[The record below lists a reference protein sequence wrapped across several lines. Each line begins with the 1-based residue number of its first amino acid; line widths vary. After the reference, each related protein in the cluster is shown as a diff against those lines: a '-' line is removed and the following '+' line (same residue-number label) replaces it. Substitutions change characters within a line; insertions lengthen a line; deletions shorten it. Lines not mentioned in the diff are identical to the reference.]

1 MKHTKKI
8 FLFTV
13 VFLAMYSC
21 STKKDTIVNRNYHA
35 LTTYF
40 NILFNGEEVF
50 KDGIE
55 DINKGFKDD
64 WFEQL
69 PIEPIVFDDRK
80 IAAPKFNNSQ
90 PGGGFGFKKNNSTT
104 SDESKEQTPFEKAEE
119 KAVKAIQKH
128 GMNINGLERN
138 RQIDDAYLL
147 LGKSRYYSQRF
158 IPAIEAF
165 NYVIANY
172 QNASLIA
179 ETKIWRAKANIRMG
193 NEEFAIETMNL
204 LLFITDS
211 LEVAFP
217 DKIKEQANTAL
228 AMAYVQSDSLQK
240 AKKHLRLAARTQE
253 NNVQAARNMF
263 VLGQMYAKENKKDS
277 AAAVFNELI
286 TFKKVPHKYK
296 IHANIALAKNAFND
310 SISSNILARLEKL
323 IQDRENRPYLDQ
335 LYYQVGSLHEK
346 NDSIS
351 LAIAYYNKSIHSK
364 GAEDKQKSY
373 TYENLGNLYF
383 KNSEYKF
390 ASSYYDSVLSV
401 SADSLSLRVRRVKR
415 KHKNLASLI
424 NFEEV
429 VTINDS
435 IVKIAAMSKDVQ
447 EAFFQNYIDNLK
459 KKDEEAAQMQLNQIA
474 FSGSSSNSLQSV
486 NKGKWYFY
494 NSQSL
499 GFGKTEFQKI
509 WGNRKLEDNW
519 RWSSNVT
526 FGASDKE
533 TLATAIKD
541 TRYDLA
547 SYLERIPKEKG
558 KIDTLKLNRNEA
570 LYQLG
575 IIYKEQFKNKQ
586 LAIKRLERVV
596 ALNPRENLVLPINWH
611 LYQVYKGLGE
621 INKANIYKNIIL
633 TEYANTPFAQ
643 RIRNPDQDIEEGV
656 KLNEIEILYKELYYL
671 YKKGAYEEVVTSVNK
686 LLPSISSSKL
696 KPKFELL
703 KAYAIGKHLS
713 KETYT
718 EVLEFIS
725 INYGNT
731 EEGKKAKEILN
742 QLNK

>member
-55 DINKGFKDD
+55 GINKGFKDD

-90 PGGGFGFKKNNSTT
+90 PGGGFGFEKNNSTT
-104 SDESKEQTPFEKAEE
+104 SNESKEQTPFEKAEE

-172 QNASLIA
+172 PNASLIA

-204 LLFITDS
+204 LLFVTDS
-211 LEVAFP
+211 LEATFP

-263 VLGQMYAKENKKDS
+263 VLGQMYAKENKKDA

-296 IHANIALAKNAFND
+296 IHANIELAKNVFDD
-310 SISSNILARLEKL
+310 SISSIILARLEKL
-323 IQDRENRPYLDQ
+323 IQDRENRSYLDQ

-351 LAIAYYNKSIHSK
+351 LAIAYYNKSIQSK

-401 SADSLSLRVRRVKR
+401 SANNLSLRVRRVKR

-424 NFEEV
+424 KFEEV
-429 VTINDS
+429 VAINDS
-435 IVKIAAMSKDVQ
+435 IVKIAAMSKDAQ
-447 EAFFQNYIDNLK
+447 EAFFQKYIDNLK
-459 KKDEEAAQMQLNQIA
+459 KKDEEAAQLRLNQIA

-509 WGNRKLEDNW
+509 WGNRKVEDNW
-519 RWSSNVT
+519 RWSSNAT
-526 FGASDKE
+526 FGTSDKD

-547 SYLERIPKEKG
+547 SYLDQIPKEKG
-558 KIDTLKLNRNEA
+558 QIDTLKLNRNEA

-586 LAIKRLERVV
+586 LAIERLERVV
-596 ALNPRENLVLPINWH
+596 NLNPRESLVLPINWH

-621 INKANIYKNIIL
+621 TDKANIYKNIIL

-643 RIRNPDQDIEEGV
+643 RIRNPDKEIEEDV
-656 KLNEIEILYKELYYL
+656 KLNEIEVLYKAFYYL

-703 KAYAIGKHLS
+703 KAYAIGKHLG
-713 KETYT
+713 KETYK
-718 EVLEFIS
+718 EVVEFIS
-725 INYGNT
+725 INYANT

>member
-1 MKHTKKI
+1 MKYTKKI

-21 STKKDTIVNRNYHA
+21 STKKDTVVNRNYHA

-55 DINKGFKDD
+55 GINKGFKDD

-80 IAAPKFNNSQ
+80 IAAPKFNNSG
-90 PGGGFGFKKNNSTT
+90 PGRGFGFKKKNSST

-158 IPAIEAF
+158 IPAVEAF

-172 QNASLIA
+172 PNANLIA

-204 LLFITDS
+204 LLAVTDS

-277 AAAVFNELI
+277 AAVVFNELI

-296 IHANIALAKNAFND
+296 IHANIELAKNVFND
-310 SISSNILARLEKL
+310 SISSTILARLEKL

-335 LYYQVGSLHEK
+335 LFYQVGSLHEK

-351 LAIAYYNKSIHSK
+351 LAIAYYNKSIQSK

-401 SADSLSLRVRRVKR
+401 SADDLSLRVRRVKR

-424 NFEEV
+424 KFEEV

-435 IVKIAAMSKDVQ
+435 IVKIASMTKDAQ
-447 EAFFQNYIDNLK
+447 EAFFQKYIDNLK
-459 KKDEEAAQMQLNQIA
+459 KKDEEAAQLRLNQIA

-509 WGNRKLEDNW
+509 WGNRKVEDNW
-519 RWSSNVT
+519 RWSSNAT
-526 FGASDKE
+526 FSASDKD
-533 TLATAIKD
+533 TLTTAIKD
-541 TRYDLA
+541 TRYDLS
-547 SYLERIPKEKG
+547 SYLDQIPKGKG
-558 KIDTLKLNRNEA
+558 QIDTLKLNRNEA
-570 LYQLG
+570 LYELG

-586 LAIKRLERVV
+586 LAIERLERVV
-596 ALNPRENLVLPINWH
+596 TLNPRKNLVLPINWH
-611 LYQVYKGLGE
+611 LYQVHKDLGE
-621 INKANIYKNIIL
+621 IAKTNIYKNIIL

-643 RIRNPDQDIEEGV
+643 RIRNPDKEIEEDV
-656 KLNEIEILYKELYYL
+656 KLNDIEVSYKEFYYL
-671 YKKGAYEEVVTSVNK
+671 YKKGAYEEVVISVNN

-713 KETYT
+713 KETYK

>member
-55 DINKGFKDD
+55 GINKGFKDD

-90 PGGGFGFKKNNSTT
+90 PGGGFGFEKNNSTT
-104 SDESKEQTPFEKAEE
+104 SNESKEQTPFEKAEE

-172 QNASLIA
+172 PNASLIA

-204 LLFITDS
+204 LLFVTDS
-211 LEVAFP
+211 LEATFP

-296 IHANIALAKNAFND
+296 IHANIELAKNAFND

-323 IQDRENRPYLDQ
+323 IEDRENRPYLDQ

-351 LAIAYYNKSIHSK
+351 LAIAYYNKSIQSK

-401 SADSLSLRVRRVKR
+401 SANNLSLRVRRVKR

-424 NFEEV
+424 KFEEV

-435 IVKIAAMSKDVQ
+435 IVKIAAMSKDAQ
-447 EAFFQNYIDNLK
+447 EAFFQKYIDNLK
-459 KKDEEAAQMQLNQIA
+459 KKDEEAAQLRLNQIA

-509 WGNRKLEDNW
+509 WGNRKVEDNW
-519 RWSSNVT
+519 RWSSNAT
-526 FGASDKE
+526 FGTSDKD

-547 SYLERIPKEKG
+547 SYLDQIPKEKG
-558 KIDTLKLNRNEA
+558 QIDTLKLNRNEA

-586 LAIKRLERVV
+586 LAIERLERVV
-596 ALNPRENLVLPINWH
+596 NLNPRESLVLPINWH

-621 INKANIYKNIIL
+621 TDKANIYKNIIL

-643 RIRNPDQDIEEGV
+643 RIRNPDKEIEEDV
-656 KLNEIEILYKELYYL
+656 KLNEIEVLYKAFYYL

-703 KAYAIGKHLS
+703 KAYAIGKHLG
-713 KETYT
+713 KETYK

-725 INYGNT
+725 INYANT

>member
-1 MKHTKKI
+1 MKYTKKI

-13 VFLAMYSC
+13 VFLAMFAC
-21 STKKDTIVNRNYHA
+21 STKKDTIVNRNYHV

-50 KDGIE
+50 NDGIE
-55 DINKGFKDD
+55 AINKGFKDD

-90 PGGGFGFKKNNSTT
+90 PGGGFGFEKNNSTT

-172 QNASLIA
+172 PNASLIA

-204 LLFITDS
+204 LLVIKDS
-211 LEVAFP
+211 LEVDFP

-263 VLGQMYAKENKKDS
+263 VLGQIYAKENKKDS
-277 AAAVFNELI
+277 AAVVFNELI

-296 IHANIALAKNAFND
+296 IHANIELAKNAFND
-310 SISSNILARLEKL
+310 SLSSNILVRLEKL

-335 LYYQVGSLHEK
+335 LYYQVGALHEK

-351 LAIAYYNKSIHSK
+351 LAIAYYNKSIQSK

-383 KNSEYKF
+383 KNSEYKY

-401 SADSLSLRVRRVKR
+401 SADNLSLRVRRVKR

-424 NFEEV
+424 KFEEV
-429 VTINDS
+429 VAINDS
-435 IVKIAAMSKDVQ
+435 IVKIAGMTKDGQ

-459 KKDEEAAQMQLNQIA
+459 KKDEEAAQLRLNQIA

-509 WGNRKLEDNW
+509 WGNRKAEDNW
-519 RWSSNVT
+519 RWSSSLT
-526 FGASDKE
+526 FGASDKD

-541 TRYDLA
+541 TRYDLS
-547 SYLERIPKEKG
+547 SYLERIPKQKG
-558 KIDTLKLNRNEA
+558 QIDTLKLNRNEA
-570 LYQLG
+570 LYELG
-575 IIYKEQFKNKQ
+575 IIYKEQFNNKQ
-586 LAIKRLERVV
+586 LAVERLERVA
-596 ALNPRENLVLPINWH
+596 ALNPRKNLVLPINWH
-611 LYQVYKGLGE
+611 LYQVYKSFGE
-621 INKANIYKNIIL
+621 IGKANIHKNIIL

-643 RIRNPDQDIEEGV
+643 IIRNPDKEIEEDV
-656 KLNEIEILYKELYYL
+656 KVNEVEILYKELYYL
-671 YKKGAYEEVVTSVNK
+671 YKKGAYEEVVTSVNEI
-686 LLPSISSSKL
+686 LQSISTFKL

-703 KAYAIGKHLS
+703 KAYAIGKYLDRETY
-713 KETYT
+713 KET
-718 EVLEFIS
+718 LEFIS

-731 EEGKKAKEILN
+731 EEGKKAKRILN

>member
-1 MKHTKKI
+1 
-8 FLFTV
+8 
-13 VFLAMYSC
+13 
-21 STKKDTIVNRNYHA
+21 
-35 LTTYF
+35 
-40 NILFNGEEVF
+40 
-50 KDGIE
+50 
-55 DINKGFKDD
+55 
-64 WFEQL
+64 
-69 PIEPIVFDDRK
+69 
-80 IAAPKFNNSQ
+80 
-90 PGGGFGFKKNNSTT
+90 
-104 SDESKEQTPFEKAEE
+104 
-119 KAVKAIQKH
+119 
-128 GMNINGLERN
+128 
-138 RQIDDAYLL
+138 
-147 LGKSRYYSQRF
+147 
-158 IPAIEAF
+158 
-165 NYVIANY
+165 
-172 QNASLIA
+172 
-179 ETKIWRAKANIRMG
+179 
-193 NEEFAIETMNL
+193 
-204 LLFITDS
+204 
-211 LEVAFP
+211 
-217 DKIKEQANTAL
+217 
-228 AMAYVQSDSLQK
+228 
-240 AKKHLRLAARTQE
+240 
-253 NNVQAARNMF
+253 
-263 VLGQMYAKENKKDS
+263 
-277 AAAVFNELI
+277 
-286 TFKKVPHKYK
+286 
-296 IHANIALAKNAFND
+296 LAKNVFND
-310 SISSNILARLEKL
+310 SISSTILARLEKL
-323 IQDRENRPYLDQ
+323 IEDRENRPYLDQ

-351 LAIAYYNKSIHSK
+351 LAIAYYNKSIQSK

-401 SADSLSLRVRRVKR
+401 SADDLSLRVRRVKR

-424 NFEEV
+424 KFEEV

-435 IVKIAAMSKDVQ
+435 IVKIAAMSKDMQ
-447 EAFFQNYIDNLK
+447 EAFFQNYINNLK
-459 KKDEEAAQMQLNQIA
+459 KKDEDAAQMRLNQIA

-519 RWSSNVT
+519 RWSSNAT
-526 FGASDKE
+526 FGASDKD
-533 TLATAIKD
+533 TLVTPIKD

-558 KIDTLKLNRNEA
+558 QIDTLKLNRNEA
-570 LYQLG
+570 LYELG

-586 LAIKRLERVV
+586 LAIERLERVV
-596 ALNPRENLVLPINWH
+596 TLNPRKNLVLPINWH
-611 LYQVYKGLGE
+611 LYQVYKDLGE
-621 INKANIYKNIIL
+621 IDKANIYKNIIL

-643 RIRNPDQDIEEGV
+643 RIRNPDKEIEEDV
-656 KLNEIEILYKELYYL
+656 KLNDIEVSYKECYYL
-671 YKKGAYEEVVTSVNK
+671 YKKGAYEEVVTNVNK

-713 KETYT
+713 KETYK

>member
-1 MKHTKKI
+1 MKYTKKI

-21 STKKDTIVNRNYHA
+21 STKKDTVVNRNYHA

-55 DINKGFKDD
+55 GINKGFKDD

-80 IAAPKFNNSQ
+80 IAAPKFNNSG
-90 PGGGFGFKKNNSTT
+90 PGAGFGFKKNNSTT

-158 IPAIEAF
+158 IPAVEAF

-172 QNASLIA
+172 PNANLIA

-204 LLFITDS
+204 LLAVTDS

-240 AKKHLRLAARTQE
+240 AKKHLRLAAITQE

-277 AAAVFNELI
+277 AAVVFNELT

-296 IHANIALAKNAFND
+296 IHANIELAKNVFND
-310 SISSNILARLEKL
+310 SISSTILARLEKL
-323 IQDRENRPYLDQ
+323 IEDRENRPYLDQ

-351 LAIAYYNKSIHSK
+351 LAIAYYNKSIQSK

-401 SADSLSLRVRRVKR
+401 SADDLSLRVRRVKR

-424 NFEEV
+424 KFEEV

-435 IVKIAAMSKDVQ
+435 IVKIASMTKDAQ
-447 EAFFQNYIDNLK
+447 EAFFQKYIDNLK
-459 KKDEEAAQMQLNQIA
+459 KKDEEAAQLRLNQIA

-509 WGNRKLEDNW
+509 WGNRKVEDNW
-519 RWSSNVT
+519 RWSSNAT
-526 FGASDKE
+526 FSASDKD
-533 TLATAIKD
+533 TLTTAIKD
-541 TRYDLA
+541 TRYDLS
-547 SYLERIPKEKG
+547 SYLDQIPKGKG
-558 KIDTLKLNRNEA
+558 QIDTLKLNRNEA
-570 LYQLG
+570 LYELG

-586 LAIKRLERVV
+586 LAIERLERVV
-596 ALNPRENLVLPINWH
+596 TLNPRKNLVLPINWH
-611 LYQVYKGLGE
+611 LYQVHKDLGE
-621 INKANIYKNIIL
+621 IAKANIYKNIIL

-643 RIRNPDQDIEEGV
+643 RIRNPDKEIEEDVKLDDIEV
-656 KLNEIEILYKELYYL
+656 SYKEFYYL
-671 YKKGAYEEVVTSVNK
+671 YKKGAYEEVVISVNK

-713 KETYT
+713 KETYK